1 MADKQPITQIDINNL
16 DALLR
21 EGKVDEFYDVLYK
34 KEYQS
39 AVWSRHEYDKTTDY
53 GAANILYIKNET
65 GVYLDRAKAA
75 DLYKNTADGV
85 LNILRKKLV
94 PGEE

>member
-1 MADKQPITQIDINNL
+1 MTLTLCLEKERLIEIFMMYYI
-16 DALLR
+16 
-21 EGKVDEFYDVLYK
+21 K
-34 KEYQS
+34 KGYQS